1 MTDFCEEQVHAG
13 HRSRMKAKLE
23 KHGRDIF
30 DTYELLEMLLYFSI
44 PYKDTNP
51 VAKRLLAR
59 FGSLDG
65 VLSASRD
72 ELVTVDGIGE
82 RTADFLVGV
91 DEMISLLGVENRSD
105 SSSVFDDYVA
115 AGEYLVEQ
123 FRGLDH
129 PRVMILMFDNRMRL
143 IDKATVCD
151 LDYDRGSVRAKDF
164 IDPALR
170 NRAAVVITAHNHPYG
185 PFVPTP
191 GDRETNALITDAFQA
206 LGIEHLEHYLV
217 SGDNFIGISR
227 NFRARLSQTVEI
239 ADFLDSKNRRLL
251 SDGVEEN
258 GTLLLGED
266 NDG

>member
-1 MTDFCEEQVHAG
+1 MMDFCEEHVHAG

-65 VLSASRD
+65 VLSASAD

-91 DEMISLLGVENRSD
+91 DELISLLGVENRSD
-105 SSSVFDDYVA
+105 VDTVFDDYVA
-115 AGEYLVEQ
+115 AGEHLVAK

-143 IDKATVCD
+143 IDEAVVCD

-170 NRAAVVITAHNHPYG
+170 NRAAVVITAHNHPHG
-185 PFVPTP
+185 PFIPTP
-191 GDRETNALITDAFQA
+191 GDRETNALITDAFHT

-217 SGDNFIGISR
+217 SGDSFIGISR
-227 NFRARLSQTVEI
+227 NFRARLSQTAEI
-239 ADFLDSKNRRLL
+239 ADFLRSKSMRLAA
-251 SDGVEEN
+251 DGIEESIE
-258 GTLLLGED
+258 LPIGED
-266 NDG
+266 NDE

>member
-1 MTDFCEEQVHAG
+1 MNDFCEEHVHAG

-30 DTYELLEMLLYFSI
+30 DTYELLEMLLYYSI

-82 RTADFLVGV
+82 RTADFLIG
-91 DEMISLLGVENRSD
+91 ISELVSLFGVENLYDRD
-105 SSSVFDDYVA
+105 VICNDYTEM
-115 AGEYLVEQ
+115 GRYLVEK

-129 PRVMILMFDNRMRL
+129 PRVMIFMFDNRMRL
-143 IDKATVCD
+143 IGEQIVCD
-151 LDYDRGSVRAKDF
+151 MDYDRGSVRAKDF
-164 IDPALR
+164 IDPAIR
-170 NRAAVVITAHNHPYG
+170 SRSSVVITAHNHPNG

-191 GDRETNALITDAFQA
+191 GDRETNSLITDAFRS
-206 LGIEHLEHYLV
+206 LGIDHLEHFLI
-217 SGDNFIGISR
+217 SGESYIGISQ
-227 NFRARLSQTVEI
+227 NYVARLSQTAEVG
-239 ADFLDSKNRRLL
+239 DFLDSKRLAFT
-251 SDGVEEN
+251 SQDEIVVAAYPEVR
-258 GTLLLGED
+258 D
-266 NDG
+266 DK